1 MVFLIIFDHPQIL
14 TMYRVTFIYL
24 LVAWQTMSSAQSN
37 IIDSIR
43 SLIHQSRDTIKV
55 CDLYWD
61 LLDEVEEVDGEKV
74 LLICDTIELLAR
86 QINYKKGIARAYNG
100 RAEYFKNK
108 GDIPKAIELLSFEL
122 VLRKQDNDSLGI
134 GRALNDIGASYSEI
148 YFTDSA
154 IHYYLLNLKL
164 QEEIKNYKNIASAYA
179 NIGNLYAD
187 LQMHEKGVEYLK
199 KALQT
204 RLDHNDEK
212 GSVYTLNNLAVAF
225 GKWNK
230 PDSAISYSIQG
241 IEIAKKYNNVFVQ
254 GVITGGLAEI
264 YKDKGEFQKSIAAAT
279 NSIDLLTKANRRPNL
294 VYPLVNLAVVYNILK
309 KPADAL
315 NSLDKGY
322 VIMKELNLMSP
333 LEIYLQEYANAHEQ
347 MGNHKE
353 ALKWWKEY
361 MVLDDSLFKSE
372 NNRILAETE
381 TKYQTQKKETEIANQ
396 QLMLAG
402 QKEQLLKQRLWI
414 GGLFGTIGLMA
425 ALFYGYWN
433 RYKRKKKEE
442 LDAAVIREQKVAL
455 RAVIDAQEE
464 ERKRVA
470 KDLHDGIAQEMVAL
484 KLGINVLEQKI
495 KNQLPEQLS
504 HIQELSQQIDS
515 TTKEIRTISHVMMPP
530 VLETKGLAPSLELL
544 CQSTLKNAGV
554 DYQIDIEG
562 ITDRIDDKVKL
573 GVYRVAQE
581 LINNIIKHANANKV
595 LIILSLTGSGLLL
608 KIEDD
613 GKGFN
618 FEEEK
623 FKGSMGLLN
632 IISRVS
638 TLGGSIQVQSVE
650 PHGSCSTIQIPIK

>member
-1 MVFLIIFDHPQIL
+1 
-14 TMYRVTFIYL
+14 MYRVTFIYL
-24 LVAWQTMSSAQSN
+24 LVFWQSILSAQSN

-43 SLIHQSRDTIKV
+43 SLIHQNRDTIKV

-61 LLDEVEEVDGEKV
+61 LLDEIEEVDGEKV
-74 LLICDTIELLAR
+74 LLICDTIEMLAR
-86 QINYKKGIARAYNG
+86 QINYKKGIARAFNG
-100 RAEYFKNK
+100 RAEYYKNK
-108 GDIPKAIELLSFEL
+108 GDIPKAIDLLRLEL
-122 VLRKQDNDSLGI
+122 VLRKQDNDSLGM

-148 YFTDSA
+148 YYTDSA
-154 IHYYLLNLKL
+154 IQYYLLNLKL
-164 QEEIKNYKNIASAYA
+164 QEEIRNYKNIASAYA

-204 RLDHNDEK
+204 RLEHNDEK

-230 PDSAISYSIQG
+230 PDSAISYSLRG

-254 GVITGGLAEI
+254 GVITGGLAEL
-264 YKDKGEFQKSIAAAT
+264 YKDKGEYEKSIGAAT
-279 NSIDLLTKANRRPNL
+279 NSIELLTKANRRPNL

-309 KPADAL
+309 KPSDAL
-315 NSLDKGY
+315 INLDKGY

-333 LEIYLQEYANAHEQ
+333 LEIYLQEYANAYEQ

-353 ALKWWKEY
+353 ALKWWKEF

-381 TKYQTQKKETEIANQ
+381 TKFQTQKKETEIANQ
-396 QLMLAG
+396 KLVLAD
-402 QKEQLLKQRLWI
+402 QNAQLLKQRLWI
-414 GGLFGTIGLMA
+414 GGLFSTIGLMA
-425 ALFYGYWN
+425 ALFYAYWS

-442 LDAAVIREQKVAL
+442 LDAAVIREQKVGL

-484 KLGINVLEQKI
+484 KLGVNVLEQKI
-495 KNQLPEQLS
+495 KNRLPEQLIY
-504 HIQELSQQIDS
+504 IQELSQQIES
-515 TTKEIRTISHVMMPP
+515 TTKEIRTISHLMMPP

-544 CQSTLKNAGV
+544 CQSTLKNAGL
-554 DYQIDIEG
+554 DYRINIEG
-562 ITDRIDDKVKL
+562 ITDKIEDKVKI
-573 GVYRVAQE
+573 GIYRVAQE
-581 LINNIIKHANANKV
+581 LINNIIKHADANKV
-595 LIILSLTGSGLLL
+595 LIILSLTGSSLML

-618 FEEEK
+618 FEEARYN
-623 FKGSMGLLN
+623 GSMGLLN

-638 TLGGSIQVQSVE
+638 TLGGSIHVQSVQ
-650 PHGSCSTIQIPIK
+650 PHGSCSTIQIPMP

>member
-1 MVFLIIFDHPQIL
+1 
-14 TMYRVTFIYL
+14 MYRVTFIYL
-24 LVAWQTMSSAQSN
+24 LVFWQSILSAQSN
-37 IIDSIR
+37 NIDSIR
-43 SLIHQSRDTIKV
+43 SLIHQNRDTIKV

-61 LLDEVEEVDGEKV
+61 LLDEIEEVDGEKV
-74 LLICDTIELLAR
+74 LLICDTIEMLAR
-86 QINYKKGIARAYNG
+86 QINYKKGIARAFNG
-100 RAEYFKNK
+100 RAEYYKNK
-108 GDIPKAIELLSFEL
+108 GDIPKAIDLLRLELI
-122 VLRKQDNDSLGI
+122 LRKQDNDSLGM

-148 YFTDSA
+148 YYSDSA
-154 IHYYLLNLKL
+154 IQYYLLNLKL
-164 QEEIKNYKNIASAYA
+164 QEEIRNYKNIASAYA

-204 RLDHNDEK
+204 RLEHNDEK

-230 PDSAISYSIQG
+230 PDSAISYSLRG

-264 YKDKGEFQKSIAAAT
+264 YKDKGEYQKSIGAAT
-279 NSIDLLTKANRRPNL
+279 NSIELLTKANRRPNL

-309 KPADAL
+309 KPSDAL
-315 NSLDKGY
+315 INLDKGY

-333 LEIYLQEYANAHEQ
+333 LEIYLQEYANAYEQ
-347 MGNHKE
+347 MGNYKE
-353 ALKWWKEY
+353 ALKWWKEF

-381 TKYQTQKKETEIANQ
+381 TKYQTQKKETEIAHQ
-396 QLMLAG
+396 KLLLVG
-402 QKEQLLKQRLWI
+402 QNEQILKQRLWI
-414 GGLFGTIGLMA
+414 GGLFSAIGLMA
-425 ALFYGYWN
+425 SLFYAYWN
-433 RYKRKKKEE
+433 RFKRKKKEE
-442 LDAAVIREQKVAL
+442 LDAAVIREQKVGL

-495 KNQLPEQLS
+495 KNQMPEQVS
-504 HIQELSQQIDS
+504 HIQELSEQIDS

-530 VLETKGLAPSLELL
+530 VLESKGLAPSLELL
-544 CQSTLKNAGV
+544 CQATLKNAGV
-554 DYQIDIEG
+554 DYQINIEG
-562 ITDRIDDKVKL
+562 ITDQIDDKIKI

-595 LIILSLTGSGLLL
+595 LIILSLTGSSLLL

-618 FEEEK
+618 FEEER

-632 IISRVS
+632 MISRVS
-638 TLGGSIQVQSVE
+638 TLGGSIQVQSVK

>member
-1 MVFLIIFDHPQIL
+1 M
-14 TMYRVTFIYL
+14 
-24 LVAWQTMSSAQSN
+24 
-37 IIDSIR
+37 
-43 SLIHQSRDTIKV
+43 
-55 CDLYWD
+55 
-61 LLDEVEEVDGEKV
+61 
-74 LLICDTIELLAR
+74 ICDTIELLAR

-230 PDSAISYSIQG
+230 PDSAISYSLQG

-333 LEIYLQEYANAHEQ
+333 LEIYLQEYANAVSYTH
-347 MGNHKE
+347 
-353 ALKWWKEY
+353 
-361 MVLDDSLFKSE
+361 LDVYK
-372 NNRILAETE
+372 R
-381 TKYQTQKKETEIANQ
+381 Q
-396 QLMLAG
+396 MLAR
-402 QKEQLLKQRLWI
+402 LVLWI
-414 GGLFGTIGLMA
+414 WLQPDRLC
-425 ALFYGYWN
+425 
-433 RYKRKKKEE
+433 RPS
-442 LDAAVIREQKVAL
+442 
-455 RAVIDAQEE
+455 
-464 ERKRVA
+464 
-470 KDLHDGIAQEMVAL
+470 MVADL
-484 KLGINVLEQKI
+484 
-495 KNQLPEQLS
+495 
-504 HIQELSQQIDS
+504 
-515 TTKEIRTISHVMMPP
+515 
-530 VLETKGLAPSLELL
+530 
-544 CQSTLKNAGV
+544 
-554 DYQIDIEG
+554 
-562 ITDRIDDKVKL
+562 
-573 GVYRVAQE
+573 
-581 LINNIIKHANANKV
+581 
-595 LIILSLTGSGLLL
+595 
-608 KIEDD
+608 
-613 GKGFN
+613 
-618 FEEEK
+618 
-623 FKGSMGLLN
+623 
-632 IISRVS
+632 
-638 TLGGSIQVQSVE
+638 
-650 PHGSCSTIQIPIK
+650 